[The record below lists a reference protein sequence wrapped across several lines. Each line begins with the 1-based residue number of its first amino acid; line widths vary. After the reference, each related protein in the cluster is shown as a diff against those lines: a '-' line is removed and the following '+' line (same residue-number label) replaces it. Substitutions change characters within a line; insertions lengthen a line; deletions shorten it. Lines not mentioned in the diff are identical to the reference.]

1 MSSQPDDAVTLP
13 IGTVTFLR
21 TDVEGSMAL
30 ARTLGDRWDALNGT
44 HLGLIR
50 AAIDANGG
58 VCVRTEG
65 DAVFGAFPEAGAA
78 VDAAVEAQRALAGHD
93 WPPGVEV
100 RVRMGLHTG
109 EAHLAGDDYGGFD
122 VNRAA
127 RIAAAAHGGQ
137 IVLSEATRALTAGR
151 LASGVVVRDL
161 GRHALKDVPDP
172 EQLYQLDVPG
182 LRTDFPPLRT
192 SSPTDGNLP
201 LRLTSFIGR
210 QTDLDELDR
219 LFDTGRLVTLTGPGG
234 IGKTSLAIELARR
247 RSARTQDGAWF
258 VALDTVD
265 DPAQVASA
273 IARTLGLFDGPDR
286 PAAEALPRFLAERSP
301 LLVLDNFEHL
311 LEGAS
316 EVSTILRASPG
327 TRIVVTSRAPLH
339 IAGEQDYPVRSLSED
354 EPLDG
359 PAVGRTDGGGVASHR
374 LFVERARAV
383 RPGWEPGDE
392 AATVREICDL
402 LDGLPLGI
410 ELAAARIA
418 LLPLGAIR
426 DRLAAHLPLPGTAS
440 RDAPGRQR
448 TLDGAIRWS
457 HDLLPAR
464 QQRLLRRL
472 AVFEGG
478 FDLDQVPAV
487 AATSGEATDA
497 LVDDLV
503 ALVDQSLATG
513 RPVPGRGLGVR
524 FGLLR
529 TIQSFA
535 LTELAASGEE
545 SDARR
550 RHALAYLA
558 LAEEAAPDLAAS
570 QGMWLDRLAIDDANL
585 RSAMRWSIQA
595 GDAPTALR
603 FGAALWRFWQIDG
616 HLAEGHDLMDA
627 ALAVPG
633 AEAPTR
639 ERLAA
644 LAAAG
649 GVAYWQADS
658 GTARRYYEDQL
669 DLARTLSD
677 RPAEADALFNV
688 AHTQF
693 SEGDGAAAMTT
704 MVQAATVYEELGDRR
719 GLARIEWARGTLL
732 MARGAP
738 QAALEIFEATLIR
751 LEELGDEPYRGMTM
765 GSISWANLA
774 IGDLREA
781 FRWTVRALVQVV
793 ALRDVTSAT
802 VSLQVAAILLIDS
815 GYPEEGA
822 VVIGAFEALCERYG
836 VRPPAGLDRM
846 IRSQDPMA
854 RATGA
859 LGPAALAAALER
871 GSRMGVQEAI
881 DLIIAVADRVDGAQ

>member
-1 MSSQPDDAVTLP
+1 MSGRPVDALTLP

-93 WPPGVEV
+93 WPADVDV

-127 RIAAAAHGGQ
+127 RISAAAHGGQ
-137 IVLSEATRALTAGR
+137 IVLSEATRALTAWR
-151 LASGVVVRDL
+151 LPSGVVVRDL

-201 LRLTSFIGR
+201 IRLTSFIGR

-219 LFDTGRLVTLTGPGG
+219 LFDTSRLVTLTGPGG

-247 RSARTQDGAWF
+247 RSVRTQDGAWF

-265 DPAQVASA
+265 DPAQIAST

-286 PAAEALPRFLAERSP
+286 PAADALPRFLAERSP

-311 LEGAS
+311 LEGATD
-316 EVSTILRASPG
+316 VSTILRASPG

-354 EPLDG
+354 EPFDG
-359 PAVGRTDGGGVASHR
+359 PAVGRADGGGVASDR

-426 DRLAAHLPLPGTAS
+426 DRLAAHLPLPGTAP

-513 RPVPGRGLGVR
+513 RSVPGRGLGVR

-558 LAEEAAPDLAAS
+558 LAEEAVPDLAAS

-658 GTARRYYEDQL
+658 ATARRYYEDQL
-669 DLARTLSD
+669 GLARRLSD
-677 RPAEADALFNV
+677 RPAEADALFNI

-693 SEGDGAAAMTT
+693 IEGDGASAMTT
-704 MVQAATVYEELGDRR
+704 MLQAATVYQELDDRR
-719 GLARIEWARGTLL
+719 GLARIEWARGTVL

-738 QAALEIFEATLIR
+738 QAALEIFEAALIR
-751 LEELGDEPYRGMTM
+751 LEELGDEPYRGMAM

-802 VSLQVAAILLIDS
+802 VSLQVAAILAIDS
-815 GYPEEGA
+815 GYAEEGA

-846 IRSQDPMA
+846 IRSQDPLA
-854 RATGA
+854 RATGV
-859 LGPAALAAALER
+859 LGPAALTTALER
-871 GSRMGVQEAI
+871 GSRMGLQDAI
-881 DLIIAVADRVDGAQ
+881 DLIIAVADQVDGAQ